1 MSLIQTAALD
11 LWGFKNTD
19 IDSRILDYKDNF
31 CEHFLRLFHQSK
43 IWAEEKPTEIGL
55 QNYNVFKNTYLQH
68 KEITYNSKNIVFE
81 TCVSDIKD
89 RFLFYLQRL
98 REKGINPDLAEDPHQ
113 PQILSDIL
121 LTKKEGCFS
130 SACHIDS
137 IPLYKEE
144 EYLQFFGP
152 GEFPFMRFYVVRI
165 GNQDYSFWNIV
176 R

>member
-43 IWAEEKPTEIGL
+43 IRAEEKPTRIGL
-55 QNYNVFKNTYLQH
+55 QNYDVFKNTYLQH
-68 KEITYNSKNIVFE
+68 KQITYNNKNIMFE
-81 TCVSDIKD
+81 TCVSDLKD
-89 RFLFYLQRL
+89 RFLFYLKRL
-98 REKGINPDLAEDPHQ
+98 REKGINPDLVKDPHQ
-113 PQILSDIL
+113 PKILSDIL
-121 LTKKEGCFS
+121 PTKEEGCFC

-152 GEFPFMRFYVVRI
+152 GEFPFMQFYVVRI
-165 GNQDYSFWNIV
+165 GNQDYSFWNIA

>member
-1 MSLIQTAALD
+1 MSLIQTTALD

-43 IWAEEKPTEIGL
+43 IQAEEKPTEIGL
-55 QNYNVFKNTYLQH
+55 QNYDVFKNTYPQH
-68 KEITYNSKNIVFE
+68 KEITYNNKNIIFE

-98 REKGINPDLAEDPHQ
+98 REKGINPDLVKDPHQ
-113 PQILSDIL
+113 PKILSDIL
-121 LTKKEGCFS
+121 IAKKEGCLQ
-130 SACHIDS
+130 SACSIDS
-137 IPLYKEE
+137 IPLYKSE
-144 EYLQFFGP
+144 EYTQFFGA
-152 GEFPFMRFYVVRI
+152 GEFPFMQFYVVRI